1 MYLVGSAVT
10 NSGFDTCLLCFV
22 LPIREQQTKRARP
35 QKVAR
40 EKRKRP
46 AKIERFRARAQ
57 RAGPKGAAAGGT
69 VTTHMKADIAQRRSN
84 NAVAGVGIIETG
96 LEGRERSR
104 KSSISDPVGR
114 VLVQKCE
121 VNKSGLYN
129 SLKRVWNRCSSGKD
143 GVKTTLLH
151 PMKITIPEGITAIIG
166 TAESGKSTLL
176 KFMAGCLNNNVE
188 CVGDGE
194 SYCYLHT
201 VILCSDLWINTAMF
215 CSSLSVLTS

>member
-1 MYLVGSAVT
+1 
-10 NSGFDTCLLCFV
+10 
-22 LPIREQQTKRARP
+22 
-35 QKVAR
+35 
-40 EKRKRP
+40 
-46 AKIERFRARAQ
+46 
-57 RAGPKGAAAGGT
+57 
-69 VTTHMKADIAQRRSN
+69 
-84 NAVAGVGIIETG
+84 
-96 LEGRERSR
+96 
-104 KSSISDPVGR
+104 
-114 VLVQKCE
+114 VQKCE
-121 VNKSGLYN
+121 VNKSGLRN

-215 CSSLSVLTS
+215 RSSLSVLTS

>member
-40 EKRKRP
+40 EGQ
-46 AKIERFRARAQ
+46 E
-57 RAGPKGAAAGGT
+57 AGQNRTISGAAAGGT

-121 VNKSGLYN
+121 VNKSGLRN

-215 CSSLSVLTS
+215 RSLLSVLTS